1 MARLDIDVDTDDILG
16 NMSKYE
22 KQEMAEALYKDG
34 IVPRALQADLDEIE
48 GRNGIQTILEQ
59 ELSDLL
65 DKVWD
70 NKMFINS
77 NDLEVLKQLSKKG
90 LY

>member
-22 KQEMAEALYKDG
+22 KQEMAEALYKDS

-48 GRNGIQTILEQ
+48 GRNGIQTTLEQ
-59 ELSDLL
+59 ELFDLL

-70 NKMFINS
+70 NRMFINS

>member
-48 GRNGIQTILEQ
+48 GRNGIQTTLEQ

-70 NKMFINS
+70 NRMFINS
-77 NDLEVLKQLSKKG
+77 NDLEILKQLSKKG